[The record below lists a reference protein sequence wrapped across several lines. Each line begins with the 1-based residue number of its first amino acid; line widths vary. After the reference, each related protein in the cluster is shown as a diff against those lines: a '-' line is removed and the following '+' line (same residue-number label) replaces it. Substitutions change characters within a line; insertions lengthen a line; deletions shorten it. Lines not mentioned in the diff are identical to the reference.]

1 MKKKKYN
8 FNNIKEMSN
17 KKIEN
22 PQERT
27 IIIDKKNANKIILKN
42 V

>member
-17 KKIEN
+17 KKIID
-22 PQERT
+22 PQKLRLAKAEEKDR
-27 IIIDKKNANKIILKN
+27 KLRNS
-42 V
+42 